1 MPVPDEHG
9 RHRRSLLRDQAYVS
23 IRDAIVNGT
32 LAPPGETLRDPELE
46 QWLGISRTPIREA
59 IARLETAGL
68 VHTLPGRSTVV
79 STIERKA
86 VLDAQAVVATMHA
99 LAVRIAVPLMGKP
112 EYAALAR
119 ANKEFAAAVSAADAE
134 SGLSA
139 DDLFHG
145 IFVVASLNEAI
156 PVVLEQVTPPVLRR
170 VEFLRFS
177 SLSGRQSIAQHKRI
191 IELCRQGD
199 AEGAAEA
206 TQQNWETLSP
216 ILDELDGG
224 E

>member
-1 MPVPDEHG
+1 MPVPDEQG
-9 RHRRSLLRDQAYVS
+9 KHRRSLLREQAYVS

-32 LAPPGETLRDPELE
+32 FAPGEKLRDPELE

-68 VHTLPGRSTVV
+68 VHTMPGRSTVV
-79 STIERKA
+79 SNIERSA
-86 VLDAQAVVATMHA
+86 VLDAEAVAATMHA
-99 LAVRIAVPLMGKP
+99 LAVRIAVPLMGKT
-112 EYAALAR
+112 EFAAMVR
-119 ANKEFAAAVSAADAE
+119 ANKEFATALASGDPESAIK
-134 SGLSA
+134 A

-145 IFVVASLNEAI
+145 VAVDASQNQAI
-156 PVVLEQVTPPVLRR
+156 PVALENVTPVLRR
-170 VEFLRFS
+170 LEFLRFS

-199 AEGAAEA
+199 ADGAAEA
-206 TQQNWETLSP
+206 TQRNWETLS
-216 ILDELDGG
+216 LLLDGYEG

>member
-9 RHRRSLLRDQAYVS
+9 KHRRSLLREQAYLS

-32 LAPPGETLRDPELE
+32 LAPGETLRDPELE
-46 QWLGISRTPIREA
+46 KWLGISRTPIREA

-86 VLDAQAVVATMHA
+86 VLDAQAVAASMHA

-112 EYAALAR
+112 EFAAMVA
-119 ANKEFAAAVSAADAE
+119 ANKEFAAAVSAADPE
-134 SGLSA
+134 SAIHA
-139 DDLFHG
+139 DDVFHG
-145 IFVVASLNEAI
+145 IAVQASQNQAI
-156 PVVLEQVTPPVLRR
+156 PVALEQVTPVLRR
-170 VEFLRFS
+170 VEFLRFA

-199 AEGAAEA
+199 AEAAA
-206 TQQNWETLSP
+206 TAAQRNWETLSP
-216 ILDELDGG
+216 ILDGLDA